1 MREGYSLMLTTR
13 NSGKYLSGE
22 WARQREL
29 CAQNRDQFS
38 AEDQAFYEISGQ
50 SPGMGDRE
58 RIEETM
64 VIETA
69 PMDPMAANTRSGEF
83 DIRDR
88 PEVGH

>member
-1 MREGYSLMLTTR
+1 MLSTR

-22 WARQREL
+22 WARERER
-29 CAQNRDQFS
+29 CAQDRDQFS

-64 VIETA
+64 TIEGVSL
-69 PMDPMAANTRSGEF
+69 DPSAANTRTREI

>member
-1 MREGYSLMLTTR
+1 MLSTR
-13 NSGKYLSGE
+13 NTGKYLTGE
-22 WARQREL
+22 YERERER
-29 CAQNRDQFS
+29 CAQDRDQYS
-38 AEDQAFYEISGQ
+38 AEDQAFYDISGQ

-64 VIETA
+64 TIEGVSL
-69 PMDPMAANTRSGEF
+69 DPSAANTRTREI